1 MKYQIIQYIQNKVS
15 EKDEGERTGDDYDVF
30 GVIDFGDSHENPYIF
45 DLATTIMYMMT
56 QVRLKVSRKRLI
68 DLLYL
73 YSWLCNKKT
82 SLYFQCEVIDP
93 NLAGGHVLAGYKTV
107 RQVTNHE
114 MNILKVHSKYR
125 S

>member
-1 MKYQIIQYIQNKVS
+1 MKYPILQYLQNTVS
-15 EKDEGERTGDDYDVF
+15 EKDEEERTGDDYDVF
-30 GVIDFGDSHENPYIF
+30 GVIDFGDSHENPYVF

-82 SLYFQCEVIDP
+82 SL
-93 NLAGGHVLAGYKTV
+93 
-107 RQVTNHE
+107 
-114 MNILKVHSKYR
+114 
-125 S
+125 

>member
-1 MKYQIIQYIQNKVS
+1 MKYYVLECLQNKLGERD
-15 EKDEGERTGDDYDVF
+15 EKERTGDDYDVF

-68 DLLYL
+68 DLLAVLYL

-82 SLYFQCEVIDP
+82 SL
-93 NLAGGHVLAGYKTV
+93 
-107 RQVTNHE
+107 
-114 MNILKVHSKYR
+114 
-125 S
+125 